1 VAIAAAAPPARQLFL
16 FKKKNDSIAPTTSTA
31 NATEPIPMPAF
42 APVDK
47 ELGGIVD
54 EAGLDVEVDVM
65 LLLLVVLVIV
75 LLPVTEAEEVVA
87 EPRSAARTI
96 SWDVPQQSVF
106 WSPQHHFADLSVPSQ
121 GVISA
126 SLLAST
132 SCN

>member
-1 VAIAAAAPPARQLFL
+1 VAIAAAAPPARELFL

-47 ELGGIVD
+47 EFGGIVD
-54 EAGLDVEVDVM
+54 EDGLGVEVNVT
-65 LLLLVVLVIV
+65 LLVLVIV
-75 LLPVTEAEEVVA
+75 LLPAEEAEEVVA

-106 WSPQHHFADLSVPSQ
+106 WSPQHHFADVSVPSQ

-126 SLLAST
+126 SLLPST

>member
-1 VAIAAAAPPARQLFL
+1 
-16 FKKKNDSIAPTTSTA
+16 
-31 NATEPIPMPAF
+31 MPAF
-42 APVDK
+42 APVDM
-47 ELGGIVD
+47 ELGGIV
-54 EAGLDVEVDVM
+54 EAGLEVEVDVM
-65 LLLLVVLVIV
+65 LLVLVIV

-106 WSPQHHFADLSVPSQ
+106 YFADLSVPSQ

-126 SLLAST
+126 SLLPST

>member
-1 VAIAAAAPPARQLFL
+1 
-16 FKKKNDSIAPTTSTA
+16 
-31 NATEPIPMPAF
+31 MPAF

-54 EAGLDVEVDVM
+54 EAGLDVEVDDM
-65 LLLLVVLVIV
+65 LLVPVIV
-75 LLPVTEAEEVVA
+75 LLPVTETEEVVA

>member
-1 VAIAAAAPPARQLFL
+1 VAIAAAAPPARELFL

-54 EAGLDVEVDVM
+54 EAGLDVEVDDM
-65 LLLLVVLVIV
+65 LLVPVIV
-75 LLPVTEAEEVVA
+75 LLPVTETEEVVA

>member
-1 VAIAAAAPPARQLFL
+1 VAIAAAAPPARELFL
-16 FKKKNDSIAPTTSTA
+16 FKKKNDSIASTTSTA
-31 NATEPIPMPAF
+31 NATDPIPMPAF

-47 ELGGIVD
+47 ELGGIV
-54 EAGLDVEVDVM
+54 ETAPEVEVDVM
-65 LLLLVVLVIV
+65 LLVLVIV

-106 WSPQHHFADLSVPSQ
+106 YFADLSVPSQ